1 MITSIMGKFSKPL
14 PRAVLLGWLV
24 LVLAT
29 GPALQAQSATRRA
42 LPDPYYPQQPQGEL
56 RLNYYY
62 DRTGRWVKFS
72 DWIPFKQ
79 HKYEPRFLEDFY
91 RLYGLPHHYN
101 VAEVKLAIYWL
112 VQSLTHRFR
121 HPRNALCK
129 IETEAQYHK
138 YRNLMFMHINL
149 QIMRMFLRLG
159 SLYDKRHL
167 YFHDL
172 DMADDL
178 EISFM
183 IARTYYRAAIPYWN
197 QARKYA
203 AVAGEYRFDLDLPTI
218 ESHRFQINN
227 GELDYDRIIYL
238 HLQRVNGKLGMT
250 TAFLD
255 QEGRPRPV
263 KTAIQKD
270 IEAMYDDNFTPAPL
284 GPPVLDPEW
293 KEQPLFGPTGTAE
306 GNEENVEGRGE

>member
-1 MITSIMGKFSKPL
+1 MMKGDMGKTSNIRPGRVRLLVWSLFWLTVL
-14 PRAVLLGWLV
+14 PAALPAQTAV
-24 LVLAT
+24 
-29 GPALQAQSATRRA
+29 SRA

-91 RLYGLPHHYN
+91 RLHGLPHHYN
-101 VAEVKLAIYWL
+101 VAEVKLSIYWL
-112 VQSLTHRFR
+112 VQALTHRFR
-121 HPRNALCK
+121 HPRDALCK

-149 QIMRMFLRLG
+149 RIMRMFLRLG
-159 SLYDKRHL
+159 SLYDKRQL

-178 EISFM
+178 EISFL
-183 IARTYYRAAIPYWN
+183 IARTYYKEAIKYWE

-218 ESHRFQINN
+218 ETERHRINN
-227 GELDYDRIIYL
+227 GKLDYDRIIYL
-238 HLQRVNGKLGMT
+238 HLSRVESKLGMT
-250 TAFLD
+250 KTFLD
-255 QEGRPRPV
+255 REGRPRPV

-270 IEAMYDDNFTPAPL
+270 IESMYDGSFTPVPLAP
-284 GPPVLDPEW
+284 PELDPEW
-293 KEQPLFGPTGTAE
+293 KERPLFGPGAA
-306 GNEENVEGRGE
+306 GR